1 MTKLTNSAPARGGQP
16 YESPALEIIDIVAE
30 GILCGSTGDGTF
42 SLPAWEYDNSDD
54 GLNF

>member
-30 GILCGSTGDGTF
+30 GVLCGSTGDGTTYGSGLGDLTEDTF
-42 SLPAWEYDNSDD
+42 AW
-54 GLNF
+54 

>member
-1 MTKLTNSAPARGGQP
+1 MTKLTNSALDRGGHS
-16 YESPALEIIDIVAE
+16 YESPALEIINIIAE
-30 GILCGSTGDGTF
+30 GVLCGSTGDGTF